1 MFEVAKISPLLFF
14 LRCVCILMNF
24 KDVNDETIEI
34 TDADCETE
42 KCLES
47 IREHRKCVSG
57 GWLKEKNLN
66 FSPDLSTDLNKSIS
80 RVTFFIAFLFR
91 SWQCCCDL

>member
-47 IREHRKCVSG
+47 IREHRKCVFW
-57 GWLKEKNLN
+57 WLTEREEFEF
-66 FSPDLSTDLNKSIS
+66 FS
-80 RVTFFIAFLFR
+80 R
-91 SWQCCCDL
+91 SQHRSE